1 MQRLPRPA
9 HRRARR
15 EALAR
20 LETLRGELVRD
31 PPAAADVV
39 TAETDV
45 GPLLLHAADEVMTP
59 IIVSSHA
66 WEPGEAAWLR
76 GVLRGGQTVL
86 DVGANVGYFTLLAA
100 QTIGAAGTVV
110 AVDPDAA
117 NLRLLRANVWR
128 GGCDNVRIVAAA
140 ASDERGLLALRRNAS
155 NAGDHQ
161 VHAQP
166 GPGDVLVPV
175 VVLDDVLDGAPV
187 DVVKVDTQGVDHL
200 VVRGLRRTLQ
210 ASPRARLMVEFWLDG
225 MDERGIDAAGV
236 LREYRAL
243 GRPVCVLGDDGVAAP
258 AGDDEILAAAHASP
272 VRFLN
277 LVLGTAG

>member
-110 AVDPDAA
+110 AVEPDAA

-140 ASDERGLLALRRNAS
+140 ASDERGLLALRRNAWS
-155 NAGDHQ
+155 
-161 VHAQP
+161 
-166 GPGDVLVPV
+166 
-175 VVLDDVLDGAPV
+175 
-187 DVVKVDTQGVDHL
+187 
-200 VVRGLRRTLQ
+200 RT
-210 ASPRARLMVEFWLDG
+210 
-225 MDERGIDAAGV
+225 
-236 LREYRAL
+236 
-243 GRPVCVLGDDGVAAP
+243 
-258 AGDDEILAAAHASP
+258 
-272 VRFLN
+272 
-277 LVLGTAG
+277 

>member
-1 MQRLPRPA
+1 MQTDSAGR
-9 HRRARR
+9 
-15 EALAR
+15 
-20 LETLRGELVRD
+20 LRGRCR
-31 PPAAADVV
+31 
-39 TAETDV
+39 
-45 GPLLLHAADEVMTP
+45 
-59 IIVSSHA
+59 S
-66 WEPGEAAWLR
+66 
-76 GVLRGGQTVL
+76 Q
-86 DVGANVGYFTLLAA
+86 
-100 QTIGAAGTVV
+100 
-110 AVDPDAA
+110 
-117 NLRLLRANVWR
+117 
-128 GGCDNVRIVAAA
+128 CAAA
-140 ASDERGLLALRRNAS
+140 ARGLLALRRNAS

-225 MDERGIDAAGV
+225 MDERGMDAAGV